1 VSSVLRSPDAPGA
14 PWRDDALA
22 PDPLAR
28 PREAFAPSARDGF
41 FLVPRLASHGALGA
55 SAEEA
60 P

>member
-1 VSSVLRSPDAPGA
+1 
-14 PWRDDALA
+14 
-22 PDPLAR
+22 PDPLTR

-60 P
+60 S